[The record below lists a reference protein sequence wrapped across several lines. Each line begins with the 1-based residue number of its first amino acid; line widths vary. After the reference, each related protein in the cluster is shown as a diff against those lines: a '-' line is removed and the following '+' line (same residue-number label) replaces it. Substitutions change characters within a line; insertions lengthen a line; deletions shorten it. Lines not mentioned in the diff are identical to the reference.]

1 MIMKRISLLLS
12 GGLFFLILILMSCNQ
27 DDIVYSCNEEVNQ
40 WAKENLDGLRTMS
53 REDWKGLSD
62 NKKIAAY
69 RAFNQEQRITFWK
82 DKFAEVKM
90 LDWSAKEISHIE
102 KLEAFVSQHPDF
114 FTDNGLTDEQAN
126 ELDLFFYQWQKDA
139 YEEFGWTKKVCI
151 AIAGT
156 GESVEKECGEIIIKS
171 SAIPTPDEPVKE
183 KDYCHCNLTYD
194 FCTGNTVCE
203 DDPCQYS
210 SIGCGWFLS
219 SSCNGLCK

>member
-82 DKFAEVKM
+82 DKFAAVKM
-90 LDWSAKEISHIE
+90 LDW
-102 KLEAFVSQHPDF
+102 
-114 FTDNGLTDEQAN
+114 
-126 ELDLFFYQWQKDA
+126 
-139 YEEFGWTKKVCI
+139 
-151 AIAGT
+151 
-156 GESVEKECGEIIIKS
+156 
-171 SAIPTPDEPVKE
+171 
-183 KDYCHCNLTYD
+183 
-194 FCTGNTVCE
+194 
-203 DDPCQYS
+203 
-210 SIGCGWFLS
+210 
-219 SSCNGLCK
+219 